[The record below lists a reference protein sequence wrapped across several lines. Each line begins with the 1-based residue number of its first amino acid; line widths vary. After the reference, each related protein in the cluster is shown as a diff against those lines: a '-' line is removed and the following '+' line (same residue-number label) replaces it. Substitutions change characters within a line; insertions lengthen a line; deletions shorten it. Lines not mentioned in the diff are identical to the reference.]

1 MKPFTILHL
10 TEVDSTNKYL
20 RNQIDKSALPEG
32 YVISADFQNSGKG
45 LGTNTWESEANKNL
59 TFSLLLCPGFLKAED
74 MFLMSKAI
82 SLGIIDALNTYQNC
96 FTIKWPN
103 DIYYQNKKVGGI
115 LIENQIQGSQIKFSI
130 IGIGINVNQER
141 FTSDAPNPISLQQIL
156 KHPLDTNEC
165 LNRILNQISIWYDM
179 LSDGYTEK
187 INQQYF
193 NHLFRSHHY
202 HDFKANN
209 ELFHAKIMEVKDDG
223 CLVLATPTG
232 DTRSFYMKE
241 VEFVM

>member
-82 SLGIIDALNTYQNC
+82 SLQ
-96 FTIKWPN
+96 K
-103 DIYYQNKKVGGI
+103 
-115 LIENQIQGSQIKFSI
+115 
-130 IGIGINVNQER
+130 
-141 FTSDAPNPISLQQIL
+141 IL

-193 NHLFRSHHY
+193 NHLFRSHQY

>member
-193 NHLFRSHHY
+193 NHLFRSHYY